1 MSCCVDIL
9 TIFPDMFRGVLA
21 ESITARA
28 LNAGIADVELTNI
41 RDFATDRH
49 KSVDDRP
56 YGGGPGMVFKPEPIF
71 AAVET
76 VLAKEKAP
84 LPQTRRILLSP
95 QGRRLDQALLR
106 ELSAAPWLVLLCGHY
121 EGLDER
127 IPAGLGFEEVSIG
140 DYVLSGGE
148 IPAMVLLDGLIR
160 LLPGALGHPDSAQE
174 ESFENG
180 LLDYPQYT
188 RPAEFRGVKVPD
200 VLLSGDHQKIAAWRR
215 AQAIARTQERRSDL
229 LQDGAAV
236 GGGSDGGR
244 GTGGRGTGGRG
255 TGGRGTGGRRQ
266 GRADGG
272 SDGWTEAVTGGRRQ

>member
-1 MSCCVDIL
+1 MACSTDIL

-21 ESITARA
+21 ESVTARA
-28 LNAGIADVELTNI
+28 LKAGIVDVELTNI

-71 AAVET
+71 ASVEA
-76 VLAKEKAP
+76 VLAKEKAAP
-84 LPQTRRILLSP
+84 DKTRRILLSP
-95 QGRRLDQALLR
+95 QGKRLDQALLR
-106 ELSAAPWLVLLCGHY
+106 DLSSASWLILLCGHY

-127 IPAGLGFEEVSIG
+127 IPAGLDFEEVSIG

-148 IPAMVLLDGLIR
+148 IPAMVLLDGLVR

-180 LLDYPQYT
+180 LLDYPHYT
-188 RPAEFRGVKVPD
+188 RPADFRGLKVPE

-215 AQAIARTQERRSDL
+215 AQAMARTRERRDDL
-229 LQDGAAV
+229 LDGLP
-236 GGGSDGGR
+236 GRLPDGDSPAGAEL
-244 GTGGRGTGGRG
+244 T
-255 TGGRGTGGRRQ
+255 
-266 GRADGG
+266 
-272 SDGWTEAVTGGRRQ
+272 V